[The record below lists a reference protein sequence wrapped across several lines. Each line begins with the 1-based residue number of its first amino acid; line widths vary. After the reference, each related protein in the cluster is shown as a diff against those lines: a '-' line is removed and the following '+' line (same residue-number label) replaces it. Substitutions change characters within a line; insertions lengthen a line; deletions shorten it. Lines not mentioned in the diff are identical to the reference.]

1 MQVILGRLSQDVRY
15 QECVVQRSAIRKLML
30 SLLVWICCSSAHA
43 AWPNDDRLFVTVSD
57 GGTISGGIVTALVQ
71 DENGLIWIGTQAG
84 LIRYDGYSFVL
95 YRPDVQKPNSI
106 AGDYVRSLA
115 FAGDGKLWIGTIG
128 SGISIYDPATDTFT
142 NHKHDADD
150 PTSLSNDRVDALAGD
165 PRGGMWIGTNGGLD
179 YLPPGSDRFMHHPH
193 DSTADSPNDDRIRS
207 LLVDRR
213 GDLWVGSWNGLNR
226 LRAGANRFEDVA
238 ESSPTTASL
247 VGKNILRLYQDQRG
261 SLWFG
266 TPENGGGWPE
276 PETMKIGWL
285 PFTGPATEALSHPWV
300 TGIAENG
307 PGELWVGTYGGGINV
322 VDLNSRRIIGHL
334 RADPSV
340 SSSVGTSE
348 IGPLL
353 VDRSGLL
360 WVGTWGEGL
369 QYFNTRNHAFRMIHP
384 SSIGNGG
391 LSFADVQS
399 LMVAQDGIVWVG
411 TAGNGIDLLD
421 MNSGVIGGIRVEKNT
436 PGSLTDGSISALAQS
451 TDGTVWIGTRQGGL
465 FRRDPD
471 GRHLRQYTSDN
482 GLIDNYIHRLLVERD
497 GKLWIGTSGGLNRFD
512 PRSATF
518 STIATQSNP
527 DTPFTEQI
535 DALVGDSAGNLW
547 IGAESG
553 LYVLADGA
561 DRLQRIAHD
570 PSDPKSLSNNDVNAL
585 MIDHT
590 GTLWASTA
598 RGLDR
603 LISRDGSGA
612 IFDSVSARI
621 GLPGQAIGTNLMEDR
636 QGRIWPDVQAMI
648 NPADWTVR
656 YFGLAD
662 GFDIG
667 TSWIRSYAQLP
678 DGRMLYGGSKGIVV
692 VDADQWQP
700 WNFDPP
706 LVISEVSIE
715 GTRMPPETSITLPA
729 ETRNFSVGFAALDFS
744 DPSANRYQ
752 FRLDPY
758 DRDWND
764 AAATRRIATYT
775 HLDPGQYTLRI
786 RGSNRLGQWGSKPLS
801 ISIHQE
807 AAWFQTRVFRIALA
821 ALALFLLYLAYR
833 WRIRQL
839 EAARQALDTM
849 VRERTTELEH
859 AMSQLEQASLTDP
872 LTGLRNRRYLSTHI
886 EPDQQLSIRAHD
898 KESLSGSMDL
908 LFFLFDI
915 DHFKSV
921 NDTYGHSAGDAIL
934 VQFAQILRDGFRS
947 SDVLVRWGGEEFLA
961 VSRFVNHEIAAELAE
976 RLRRQ
981 IEAHAFDIG
990 GGRSVRKTVSI
1001 GFAAFPFVPDQPS
1014 LVGWEQVIDIAD
1026 TALLAA
1032 KRTQRNAWIG
1042 LSAKGATDKGGIEEL
1057 FRNPNDAIRKSFH
1070 VESSIDP
1077 GQPICWD

>member
-1 MQVILGRLSQDVRY
+1 
-15 QECVVQRSAIRKLML
+15 VQRNAKRKFML
-30 SLLVWICCSSAHA
+30 SLLLWICCASAHA
-43 AWPNDDRLFVTVSD
+43 AWPNDDRLFVSVSD
-57 GGTISGGIVTALVQ
+57 GGEISGGIVTALAQ
-71 DENGLIWIGTQAG
+71 GKDGLIWIGTQAG
-84 LIRYDGYSFVL
+84 LIRYDGYSFAL
-95 YRPDVQKPNSI
+95 YRPDIQKPNSL

-128 SGISIYDPATDTFT
+128 DGISIYDSATDTFT
-142 NHKHDADD
+142 NHKHDPDD
-150 PTSLSNDRVDALAGD
+150 PTSLSNDRVDALASD
-165 PRGGMWIGTNGGLD
+165 LRGGMWIGTNGGLD
-179 YLPPGSDRFMHHPH
+179 YLPPGSDQFKHHPR
-193 DSTADSPNDDRIRS
+193 DDTVGSPNDDRIRS

-226 LRAGANRFEDVA
+226 LRVGADRFEDVS
-238 ESSPTTASL
+238 ESSPATASL
-247 VGKNILRLYQDQRG
+247 AGKNILRLYQDHRG

-266 TPENGGGWPE
+266 TPENGGGWLE

-285 PFTGPATEALSHPWV
+285 PLTGPDTDALSHPWV
-300 TGIAENG
+300 TGIAESG
-307 PGELWVGTYGGGINV
+307 PDELWIGTYGGGINV
-322 VDLNSRRIIGHL
+322 VDLNSRKIIGHL

-340 SSSVGTSE
+340 PSSIGTNE
-348 IGPLL
+348 IGPLIA
-353 VDRSGLL
+353 DRSGLL

-369 QYFNTRNHAFRMIHP
+369 QTFNTRNHAFRMIHP
-384 SSIGNGG
+384 SSIGKGG
-391 LSFADVQS
+391 LSFADVLS

-421 MNSGVIGGIRVEKNT
+421 MNSGVIGGIRAEKDSS
-436 PGSLTDGSISALAQS
+436 GSLTDSSITALTQSA
-451 TDGTVWIGTRQGGL
+451 DGTVWVGTRQGGL
-465 FRRDPD
+465 FRRDP
-471 GRHLRQYTSDN
+471 GSKHFRHYTSDN
-482 GLIDNYIHRLLVERD
+482 GLIDNYIHRMLVERD
-497 GKLWIGTSGGLNRFD
+497 GEIWIGTSGGLNRFD
-512 PRSATF
+512 PRGEIF

-535 DALVGDSAGNLW
+535 DALIRDSAGNLW

-553 LYVLADGA
+553 LYVLAGGA
-561 DRLQRIAHD
+561 ERLQRIAHD
-570 PSDPKSLSNNDVNAL
+570 PNDPKSLSGNDVNAL
-585 MIDHT
+585 MIDHA
-590 GTLWASTA
+590 GMLWISTA
-598 RGLDR
+598 TGLDR
-603 LISRDGSGA
+603 LISWDGSRA
-612 IFDSVSARI
+612 SFDSVSARI
-621 GLPGQAIGTNLMEDR
+621 GLPGHAIGTNLMEDQ

-648 NPADWTVR
+648 DPADWTLHD
-656 YFGLAD
+656 FGLAD
-662 GFDIG
+662 GFDLG

-692 VDADQWQP
+692 VDAGKWQP
-700 WNFDPP
+700 WDYDPP

-715 GTRMPPETSITLPA
+715 GTRMPPETSITLPS

-764 AAATRRIATYT
+764 AAASRRIATYT

-807 AAWFQTRVFRIALA
+807 AAWFQTRAFRIALVA
-821 ALALFLLYLAYR
+821 AALFLLYLAYR

-849 VRERTTELEH
+849 IRERTADLEH
-859 AMSQLEQASLTDP
+859 AMIQLEQASLTDP
-872 LTGLRNRRYLSTHI
+872 LTGLRNRRFLSTHI
-886 EPDQQLSIRAHD
+886 EPDQELAIRAHD
-898 KESLSGSMDL
+898 KGRSEDAMDF

-934 VQFAQILRDGFRS
+934 VQFAEILRDGFRS

-976 RLRRQ
+976 RLRQQ
-981 IEAHAFDIG
+981 IEAHSFDIG
-990 GGRSVRKTVSI
+990 GGRNIRKTVSI

-1026 TALLAA
+1026 AALLAA

-1042 LSAKGATDKGGIEEL
+1042 LSAKGAPGKSEIEEL
-1057 FRNPNDAIRKSFH
+1057 FRNPNGAIKSSFH
-1070 VESSIDP
+1070 VESSIES
-1077 GQPICWD
+1077 GQAIRWD